1 MEEKE
6 KTEENMNNEI
16 KSFDEM
22 RVEADGS
29 LSWEDNDEWGE
40 DEEEMYGEIK
50 DDEFLFAIYEAE
62 DATNESCD
70 PKIFFSICP
79 ESDMHYDQHLEYLL
93 KSKFPM
99 IKALGDAFEEVQEAE
114 FVIYDE
120 EKGYWGV
127 QDVVDF
133 LCKAGIKP
141 SVKFQKIASDK
152 DLQLLLDT
160 VNELGH
166 QNLLK

>member
-1 MEEKE
+1 
-6 KTEENMNNEI
+6 MNNEI
-16 KSFDEM
+16 KRFDEM
-22 RVEADGS
+22 TVESDGS

-50 DDEFLFAIYEAE
+50 NEDFLFAIYEAE

-70 PKIFFSICP
+70 PKIVFSICP

-93 KSKFPM
+93 KMKFPM
-99 IKALGDAFEEVQEAE
+99 IKALGDAFEEVQEA
-114 FVIYDE
+114 FFDIYE

-127 QDVVDF
+127 RDVVDF